1 MEENAS
7 QALMMAFAIFVFVI
21 ALSLAMFLFSK
32 VSTTSETLALYADST
47 RFYDNVAVVGRE
59 GIERYVNTETII
71 PTLYRYYKENF
82 CVKIYDATEIYVP
95 NSTEENPGLIQI
107 FDVLLEDKVGQ
118 AVINTAADGNYKP
131 TDGNYKPTDGT
142 KYYQA
147 YALKSIYNDKNSL
160 IYMFGAPWLDST
172 ENMKLRVDYFI
183 NGDAGYINNTW
194 VDYTNNP
201 FHKMRT
207 LENKY
212 QFKEKFISYSYT
224 GETMETE
231 DGDVLVTGADSKDK
245 IVITYTLVDITNVSS
260 GTEKQMIQDK
270 LDVVK

>member
-7 QALMMAFAIFVFVI
+7 QALMMAFAIFIFVM

-32 VSTTSETLALYADST
+32 VSTTSETLALYTDST

-82 CVKIYDATEIYVP
+82 CVKIYDATGLYVQ

-118 AVINTAADGNYKP
+118 AVINTAANGIYNQ
-131 TDGNYKPTDGT
+131 TDGT
-142 KYYQA
+142 KNYQA
-147 YALKSIYNDKNSL
+147 YALKSIYNDENSL

-183 NGDAGYINNTW
+183 NGDAGYINNNW

-212 QFKEKFISYSYT
+212 QFKEKFVSYSYT

-245 IVITYTLVDITNVSS
+245 VVITYTLVDITNVSS
-260 GTEKQMIQDK
+260 GVEKQMIQEK